1 MEFRAQDV
9 AQLVLG
15 YLKDSK
21 CNKAFNEF
29 LNTCVHLQEHAASY
43 RSRQFFVTRVSGLSL
58 IDYLNEYALI
68 YTLVQ
73 ERLEACE
80 YFKENEYRTSLV
92 KQLLFLLEK
101 LEIHPCRSTPIS
113 QEILF
118 NSCNVTPTNTARE
131 NSFNNSKNN
140 TTLKVDKSVS
150 TEDESDFKDKSH
162 EKCGK
167 ILTNTFL
174 ENTELIEKLADNINK
189 EVSSKSN
196 TELDSTTI
204 ESIVQRTEADPIFVQ
219 FLNELIEASDED
231 KRLDEGELVFDKL
244 PLSERQKEN
253 SPSKKNVTVLNETNI
268 KSRLRSSKQQVPALA
283 ENNVLIETQN
293 DDAVQSIC
301 MHASSFSNDD
311 ELSTNTPSKN
321 ATDLVLSTEQG
332 INITPTL
339 YTAASTQNSVFPGNG
354 NLLMIQPTANIST
367 PNVLPSKTL
376 TLDAGKPCYL
386 IGNQSFVNVN
396 APSTPLKLPSVLS
409 EQDILSMPT
418 IFVCDTS
425 QQFANSQRMI
435 VPTNANV
442 ITTPRYSN
450 IVSRQTPEKVQS
462 LSEFITLYKYNDT
475 ISSPRVLSPIKVQSK
490 QVISNRNPLH
500 INTESNNTNIDTEK
514 HTKDDSVSVTKK
526 DATQTDPLSVFV
538 TSSAELKPH
547 TPLLKIVEKKDKLNR
562 TTPKSSTS
570 HIRQLDFS
578 TPEKWI
584 SLPTEPKIK
593 ITSVKNIRTTL
604 FKSPCEKEVDNV
616 EHNIDDSK
624 KPSSLKTAGKPAEL
638 PILKPSWDAS
648 LRVFQVAKS
657 PVKNNKDKNK
667 RKRIEDPAKH
677 AGNVKKM
684 KENSNQ
690 IEEIINDKPLAN
702 NQENVT
708 ENSDIIQS
716 NANHKQNKTADKRV
730 EKSTSKKKSEKSKK
744 KCTETAPNH
753 SSTFKSIVED
763 NVKPNLPKSETNV
776 VEKSFHVINRNMN
789 SKFKKKI
796 VPKIKSLEVLDDNK
810 SSMILSS
817 SNINANKRS
826 LVEVQNS
833 YAIEQI
839 VSKTSVDLN
848 SSTNSE
854 TKKEEFV
861 DSSTKIN
868 SLPLLQTPVKVD
880 VIQVPKTPC
889 INTSIAIDTPFTKA
903 VIDQLNNVDINSIP
917 TPRFPITPN
926 FALTPAL
933 AYSPFSNRGTDYSTS
948 SSYYQPSDTEQNKS
962 LDQLIQEC
970 QRLEKQEMCANNE
983 DKNIVETQKSND
995 PEHSTASVEAV
1006 LHDDLHSNKKID
1018 DVNETPESVSSKTDE
1033 SIHKMISEKQMA
1045 FNQSLSGKKNMH
1057 LVKMLS
1063 DEALNDSESDSGSS
1077 TDDSSFSDTDST
1089 SSGDSPLVTP
1099 SRDNKSNPYSL
1110 RPRRTPSSSESKSQK
1125 VNTGYKNRPSKSPD
1139 LVKTNE
1145 KPLLSHKDDVLQ
1157 KMEIIRQRTIAKFK
1171 DYAPATKK
1179 SSPTVKSLTK
1189 LRRET
1194 KIPAEKISKIRKST
1208 NDESVNSSEIKAVT
1222 ESQPA
1227 VPKNTPSTT
1236 DAISKSTNSE
1246 KNVSVKSKENLTI
1259 KEKLKAEYK
1268 NLPLKIK
1275 PPTAPSVKGNKC
1287 IKALQETKIKTENKT
1302 VSNEPI
1308 KLLNKP
1314 DSIAVEEE
1322 NIVLHLSSDDEN
1334 LEPFEM
1340 VETELLECSKSS
1352 TLLDENVKHDVVV
1365 ETTKEGNEKNI
1376 DKEAETLVK
1385 GLKQWG
1391 IHLIPNKVKN
1401 KVASDV
1407 KDTKDVK
1414 LNESIKTSNTNK
1426 QSTVEARTIL
1436 TESETKAMKIT
1447 IGETKKATVPSQKDE
1462 TTAEKPTK
1470 ADIVSNTDET
1480 KSVEDESKTTV
1491 KKNNPCLKN
1500 EKKDNNQKKMKNSE
1514 QKQKVKVPHASK
1526 VNKSHIAIEEK
1537 KTIKN
1542 DERKHLLEETKCR
1555 SIEKEETF
1563 IIKHDNS
1570 TVPPRKLSDYN
1581 FDILNKTFSANVF
1594 IEEINSEV
1602 EKFLCFSRFQFL
1614 LDIPSKNLHKK
1625 VEKVKSGNDNT
1636 NSLVKKKKPLDILY
1650 NELINEPVE
1659 IHAVSPLDNLYSGTC
1674 SKEKSNVRRSSYGR
1688 CEKTE
1693 RNMKHNKSINVDK
1706 CEQSKGDDNSCE
1718 TNEKCLE
1725 SRTGI
1730 NYELEST
1737 SQNSAT
1743 DNESDLMNYALIGS
1757 ERVENDD
1764 EVYHTSPDKRK
1775 RKPSDELAGDN
1786 HEDKKKK
1793 TEECQELL
1801 RSIDVDSFLKQLHG
1815 DT

>member
-1 MEFRAQDV
+1 
-9 AQLVLG
+9 
-15 YLKDSK
+15 
-21 CNKAFNEF
+21 
-29 LNTCVHLQEHAASY
+29 
-43 RSRQFFVTRVSGLSL
+43 
-58 IDYLNEYALI
+58 
-68 YTLVQ
+68 
-73 ERLEACE
+73 
-80 YFKENEYRTSLV
+80 
-92 KQLLFLLEK
+92 
-101 LEIHPCRSTPIS
+101 
-113 QEILF
+113 
-118 NSCNVTPTNTARE
+118 
-131 NSFNNSKNN
+131 
-140 TTLKVDKSVS
+140 
-150 TEDESDFKDKSH
+150 
-162 EKCGK
+162 
-167 ILTNTFL
+167 
-174 ENTELIEKLADNINK
+174 
-189 EVSSKSN
+189 
-196 TELDSTTI
+196 
-204 ESIVQRTEADPIFVQ
+204 
-219 FLNELIEASDED
+219 
-231 KRLDEGELVFDKL
+231 
-244 PLSERQKEN
+244 
-253 SPSKKNVTVLNETNI
+253 
-268 KSRLRSSKQQVPALA
+268 
-283 ENNVLIETQN
+283 
-293 DDAVQSIC
+293 

-425 QQFANSQRMI
+425 QQFANSQGMI

-514 HTKDDSVSVTKK
+514 HTKDDS
-526 DATQTDPLSVFV
+526 
-538 TSSAELKPH
+538 
-547 TPLLKIVEKKDKLNR
+547 
-562 TTPKSSTS
+562 
-570 HIRQLDFS
+570 LDFS

-624 KPSSLKTAGKPAEL
+624 KPSSLKTASKSAEL

-690 IEEIINDKPLAN
+690 IEEIINDKPAAN

-730 EKSTSKKKSEKSKK
+730 EKSTSKKKPEKSKK

-789 SKFKKKI
+789 SKFKKKCNLDPSKKLPCDEVI
-796 VPKIKSLEVLDDNK
+796 LTSVPKIKSLEVLDDNK

-1208 NDESVNSSEIKAVT
+1208 NDESVNSSETKAVT

-1246 KNVSVKSKENLTI
+1246 KIISFKSKENLTI

-1414 LNESIKTSNTNK
+1414 LNESIKTSSTNK
-1426 QSTVEARTIL
+1426 QSTVEARKIL
-1436 TESETKAMKIT
+1436 TESETKTMKT
-1447 IGETKKATVPSQKDE
+1447 TTEETKKATVPSQKDE

-1542 DERKHLLEETKCR
+1542 DERKHLLEETKCS
-1555 SIEKEETF
+1555 SIEKDIVNETDFQVQFDSKTFEEETF

-1614 LDIPSKNLHKK
+1614 LDIPSKSSHKK
-1625 VEKVKSGNDNT
+1625 VEKVKSGTDNT

-1659 IHAVSPLDNLYSGTC
+1659 IHTVSPLDNLYSGTC

-1730 NYELEST
+1730 NFELEST

-1764 EVYHTSPDKRK
+1764 EVYHTSPDKSDNELPQLLLTYNK
-1775 RKPSDELAGDN
+1775 NSKLTIINPSHASSAALLLMPFVPSEVATVLLSLPAAPDRQRRTGARAPCAQASVYPREVVREALRHHAAALIIAHNHPSGLAEPSAADQTFTQRLKQALG
-1786 HEDKKKK
+1786 
-1793 TEECQELL
+1793 L
-1801 RSIDVDSFLKQLHG
+1801 IDVRLIDHLIVAGNNVRLWPNAAPIDAASPCRAASREFV
-1815 DT
+1815 